1 MPITTRALNR
11 ALLARQG
18 LLERMRLP
26 LPGVAERIG
35 ALQMQYWPA
44 LGPALWSRA
53 HEVAPGS
60 PWHAHSTGDLVTG
73 TLLRGTIHTV
83 TPADYPAYAA
93 VSAASKVGSFRAGPE
108 PEIGELLDL
117 VREMGATPRPVAD
130 LVAAIDAWVV
140 ANPGVLSGREIEL
153 QRLYRWTSV
162 MMRVGFVRVPAEG
175 VWSKRTPLLFA
186 LGPVKEFPPL
196 PEALDFV
203 IRRHLGAFGPA
214 AAEDVASWIAWNI
227 TPVRTALEAMT
238 DLVTFTDDD
247 GRTLYDLPGAPRPGE
262 DVEAPVRLLP
272 WFDSSLLAYAP
283 GRRTRILPDAHR
295 DHVYV
300 KANGQLKPSFLVDGK
315 VAGLWTMTTA
325 KGGAVTLILTPLEQV
340 PILAK
345 AELVAE
351 AKRLLEFTHP
361 DAASHEVV
369 FRG

>member
-1 MPITTRALNR
+1 MPITIRALNR

-44 LGPALWSRA
+44 LGPALWARA
-53 HEVAPGS
+53 HECPPAS
-60 PWHAHSTGDLVTG
+60 PWQAHATGDLVTG

-83 TPADYPAYAA
+83 TPGDYPAYAA

-108 PEIGELLDL
+108 PEIGELLAM
-117 VREMGATPRPVAD
+117 VREMGETPRPGPD

-140 ANPGVLSGREIEL
+140 ANPGVFSDREIEL

-162 MMRVGFVRVPAEG
+162 VMRVGFIRVPAEG
-175 VWSKRTPLLFA
+175 EWSRRTPVLYA
-186 LGPVKEFPPL
+186 RGPVKELPPL
-196 PEALDFV
+196 PEALEFV

-227 TPVRTALEAMT
+227 TPVRNALEAMP
-238 DLVTFTDDD
+238 DLVRDTDDD
-247 GRTLYDLPGAPRPGE
+247 GRTLFDLPGAPRPGE
-262 DVEAPVRLLP
+262 DAEAPVRLLP
-272 WFDSSLLAYAP
+272 WFDSTLLAYAP
-283 GRRTRILPDAHR
+283 GRRTRILPDAHK

-315 VAGLWTMTTA
+315 VAGLWTITSTKA
-325 KGGAVTLILTPLEQV
+325 GAALILTPLEQV
-340 PILAK
+340 PIRAK

-351 AKRLLEFTHP
+351 AKRLLEFTHH
-361 DAASHEVV
+361 DAASHEVA